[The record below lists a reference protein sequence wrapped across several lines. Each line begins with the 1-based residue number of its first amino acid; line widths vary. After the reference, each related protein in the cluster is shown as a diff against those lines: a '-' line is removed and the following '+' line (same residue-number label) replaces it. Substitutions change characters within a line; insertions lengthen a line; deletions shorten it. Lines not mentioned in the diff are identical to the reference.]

1 MSVAINCSIC
11 FNDISKE
18 NICKTNCNHEFCKTC
33 LDLWFDKNK
42 FTCPMCR
49 TRIQYFN
56 HNGINNRIVC
66 IIRNERLRH
75 INNNQNNLNIPH
87 IMIQKRT
94 FYMLNTIIMLSI
106 SGVCLLGSLLG
117 SCEEVF

>member
-11 FNDISKE
+11 FNDILKE
-18 NICKTNCNHEFCKTC
+18 NICKTNCNHEFCKKC
-33 LDLWFDKNK
+33 LDSWFDKNK
-42 FTCPMCR
+42 ISCPMCR
-49 TRIQYFN
+49 TNIQYFN
-56 HNGINNRIVC
+56 HNGENNRIVS
-66 IIRNERLRH
+66 IFRIKRQRQPH
-75 INNNQNNLNIPH
+75 NNQINLNRSH